1 MLNASNSNRYVYDKE
16 TNSRHISGLIRR
28 TEADAQF
35 YGEQMQE
42 NAINLLAELA
52 IRGEHSADDIITGK
66 VDISEFNSYKK
77 ADDLVKLL
85 AVSMRND
92 YDEEISFEELV
103 NNKIDSF
110 IEHSDGTKE
119 PANTFFYG
127 ILNDSSI
134 VENEF
139 DKYMGKG
146 AWKDLDTA
154 IQQLHEG
161 NISQA
166 RFDNIFK
173 TAQELISEFANVR
186 MQEKYKEAMLRN
198 GQNIPSL
205 DNKIKMIKEMTGIEQ
220 EQQQTITRD
229 NSIQLPEGY
238 IINEFGEIIRP
249 AIEENGQQRQTQ
261 TQAQPQVKTV
271 EKLSLKQRVAQFL
284 QKNNLFMNLSFVDK
298 FVHRQLD
305 VLPPAT
311 QEIRRTATVDR
322 TRESFINMLTNNGEY
337 RNLPPI
343 QRMSDPERMAQMRR
357 KMEQNQHANENNGR
371 ELDG

>member
-35 YGEQMQE
+35 YGKQMQE

-66 VDISEFNSYKK
+66 VDVSEFNSYKK

-92 YDEEISFEELV
+92 YDKEMSFEELV

-205 DNKIKMIKEMTGIEQ
+205 DNKMKMINEMTGIEQ
-220 EQQQTITRD
+220 EQQQTTTRD

-261 TQAQPQVKTV
+261 SQAQPQVKTV

-311 QEIRRTATVDR
+311 QEVRRTATVDR
-322 TRESFINMLTNNGEY
+322 TREGFINMLTNNGEY

-371 ELDG
+371 EVDG

>member
-35 YGEQMQE
+35 YGKQMQE

-66 VDISEFNSYKK
+66 VDGSEFNSYKK

-92 YDEEISFEELV
+92 YDKEMSFEELV

-127 ILNDSSI
+127 ILNDSSMI
-134 VENEF
+134 ENEF
-139 DKYMGKG
+139 DRYMGKG

-161 NISQA
+161 NVSQA

-186 MQEKYKEAMLRN
+186 MQEKYKEARLRN

-205 DNKIKMIKEMTGIEQ
+205 DNKIKMINEMTGIEQ
-220 EQQQTITRD
+220 EQQQTTTRD

-238 IINEFGEIIRP
+238 RINEFGEIIRP
-249 AIEENGQQRQTQ
+249 AIEENGQHRQNQ
-261 TQAQPQVKTV
+261 SQVQPQVKTV
-271 EKLSLKQRVAQFL
+271 ENLSLKQRIAQFL

-311 QEIRRTATVDR
+311 QEVRRTATVDR

>member
-35 YGEQMQE
+35 YGKQMQE

-92 YDEEISFEELV
+92 YDKEMSFEELV

-249 AIEENGQQRQTQ
+249 AIEENGQHRQFQ
-261 TQAQPQVKTV
+261 SQAQPQVKTV

>member
-16 TNSRHISGLIRR
+16 TNTRHISGLIRR
-28 TEADAQF
+28 TEVDAQF
-35 YGEQMQE
+35 YGKQMQE

-92 YDEEISFEELV
+92 YDKEMSFEELV

-261 TQAQPQVKTV
+261 SQAQPQVKTV

-311 QEIRRTATVDR
+311 QEVRRTATVDR

-371 ELDG
+371 EVDG

>member
-1 MLNASNSNRYVYDKE
+1 
-16 TNSRHISGLIRR
+16 
-28 TEADAQF
+28 
-35 YGEQMQE
+35 
-42 NAINLLAELA
+42 
-52 IRGEHSADDIITGK
+52 
-66 VDISEFNSYKK
+66 
-77 ADDLVKLL
+77 
-85 AVSMRND
+85 
-92 YDEEISFEELV
+92 
-103 NNKIDSF
+103 
-110 IEHSDGTKE
+110 
-119 PANTFFYG
+119 
-127 ILNDSSI
+127 
-134 VENEF
+134 
-139 DKYMGKG
+139 MGKG
-146 AWKDLDTA
+146 AWKDLDSA

-161 NISQA
+161 NMSQA

-173 TAQELISEFANVR
+173 TAQELVSEFANVR

-205 DNKIKMIKEMTGIEQ
+205 DNKMRMINEMTGIEQ
-220 EQQQTITRD
+220 EQQQTTTRD

-261 TQAQPQVKTV
+261 SQAQPQVKTV

-311 QEIRRTATVDR
+311 QEVRRTATVDR

-337 RNLPPI
+337 RNLPPV

>member
-35 YGEQMQE
+35 YGKQMQE

-77 ADDLVKLL
+77 ADELVKLL

-92 YDEEISFEELV
+92 YDKEMSFEELV

-173 TAQELISEFANVR
+173 TAQELISEFANER

-205 DNKIKMIKEMTGIEQ
+205 DNKMKMINEMTGIEQ
-220 EQQQTITRD
+220 DQQQTTTRD

-261 TQAQPQVKTV
+261 SQVQPQVKTV

-343 QRMSDPERMAQMRR
+343 QRMSDPERMSQMRR

>member
-261 TQAQPQVKTV
+261 SQAQPQVKTV

>member
-28 TEADAQF
+28 TEVDAQF
-35 YGEQMQE
+35 YGKQMQE

-92 YDEEISFEELV
+92 YDEEISFEELD

-205 DNKIKMIKEMTGIEQ
+205 DNKMKMINEMIGIEQ
-220 EQQQTITRD
+220 EQQQTTTRD

-261 TQAQPQVKTV
+261 SQAQPQVKTV

-311 QEIRRTATVDR
+311 QEVRRTATVDR

-371 ELDG
+371 EVDG